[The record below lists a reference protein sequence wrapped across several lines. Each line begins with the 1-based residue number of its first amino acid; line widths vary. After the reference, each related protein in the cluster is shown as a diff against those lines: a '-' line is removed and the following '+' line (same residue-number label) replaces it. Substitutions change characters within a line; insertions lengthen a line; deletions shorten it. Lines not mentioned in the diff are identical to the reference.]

1 MIKITVK
8 NAKIVQEFLK
18 KVAVGFKNTASYA
31 IAEYLVGDERH
42 GLKHYP
48 PYKHVS
54 YKEAYP
60 ENAQFGGFFSKKQQ
74 GYVMSQIKKGNIDPG
89 VSASNRYYGDA
100 WTIERGDASRY
111 VMKNDVGYA
120 GYLVGDTQQSRL
132 FELKGW
138 RKVSQNIRDN
148 WQGAMRHANQA
159 IARLL
164 KESK

>member
-8 NAKIVQEFLK
+8 NAKNVQEFLK

-60 ENAQFGGFFSKKQQ
+60 ENAEFGGFFSRKQQ
-74 GYVMSQIKKGNIDPG
+74 GYVMSQIKSGGIDPG
-89 VSASNRYYGDA
+89 VSVSNRYYGDA

-148 WQGAMRHANQA
+148 WNGAMRHANQA